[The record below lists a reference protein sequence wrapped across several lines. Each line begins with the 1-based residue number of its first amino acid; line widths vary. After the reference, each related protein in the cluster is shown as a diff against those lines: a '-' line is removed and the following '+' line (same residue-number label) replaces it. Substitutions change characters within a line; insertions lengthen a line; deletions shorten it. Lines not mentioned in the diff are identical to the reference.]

1 MRQFLFA
8 TMVAIAVGG
17 ATPPVVAEHLG
28 GPGAEARDPEN
39 RTSERRTGLS
49 KANYL
54 SLLAAEIRRHTPRRV
69 DISVGS
75 ADVASTIGASGRV
88 AQYEMKSVT
97 NRAQVEPFVRR
108 IMAAIRMPP
117 PGGAFEAMQSFR
129 FSD

>member
-1 MRQFLFA
+1 MA
-8 TMVAIAVGG
+8 AIAVGG
-17 ATPPVVAEHLG
+17 AAPPVVAEDIG
-28 GPGAEARDPEN
+28 GPGAEVRDLEN
-39 RTSERRTGLS
+39 KTSERRTGLS

-54 SLLAAEIRRHTPRRV
+54 RLLAAEIRRHTPRRV

-75 ADVASTIGASGRV
+75 ADVAFTIGASGRV
-88 AQYEMKSVT
+88 ARYEMTSVT

-117 PGGAFEAMQSFR
+117 PPGGAFETMQSFR